1 MRGFEQCST
10 SGSSVSVK
18 PLRPRSWHSHSVRHC
33 GRQRTCIAAADSKDT
48 QLAQQAQ
55 GGQQLARSGSENFM
69 QRKINFNEASDGS
82 WVDKVDD
89 WGSFWEEDEY
99 LVFEDEQLDDSY
111 DGLTMGEL
119 YVI

>member
-1 MRGFEQCST
+1 
-10 SGSSVSVK
+10 
-18 PLRPRSWHSHSVRHC
+18 
-33 GRQRTCIAAADSKDT
+33 
-48 QLAQQAQ
+48 
-55 GGQQLARSGSENFM
+55 M